1 MTAEVSERLVSV
13 HEVVSPT
20 HMLLACAGGEGGKG
34 TEDAVEIGGDE
45 QRSGLV
51 GSRR

>member
-1 MTAEVSERLVSV
+1 MKAEASERLVSM

-20 HMLLACAGGEGGKG
+20 HVRLACAGGEGGKEA
-34 TEDAVEIGGDE
+34 EDAVEIGGDE
-45 QRSGLV
+45 QRSCLV